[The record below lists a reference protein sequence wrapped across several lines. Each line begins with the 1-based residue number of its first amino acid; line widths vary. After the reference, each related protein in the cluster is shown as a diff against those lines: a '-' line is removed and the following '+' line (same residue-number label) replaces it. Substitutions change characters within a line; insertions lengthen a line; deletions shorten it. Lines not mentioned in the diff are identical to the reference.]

1 MSAHRI
7 FGVLAGDADVRVDA
21 GSLQYGVY
29 IELAPSSTHAD
40 PIVAHRDYGMRA
52 AGHRAAVLAAD
63 KLRRGAR
70 VFVHCLGIG
79 LGHTAGQEAAI
90 RCVGVDFI
98 ELLDRPAPRHEPRE
112 PAHQAAIDPTT

>member
-7 FGVLAGDADVRVDA
+7 YGVLACDAAVRLDA

-29 IELAPSSTHAD
+29 IELAPASTHAE
-40 PIVAHRDYGMRA
+40 PVVAHRDYGVQA
-52 AGHRAAVLAAD
+52 AGHRAAQLAAR
-63 KLRRGAR
+63 KLRRDAR
-70 VFVHCLGIG
+70 VYVHCLGIG

-112 PAHQAAIDPTT
+112 PAHQAAIDPT